1 MKEERKKTAI
11 IHLGRVKKNYIYF
24 YKQLNGNYAKRGE
37 KKKRHERAQNKL
49 LSAAINPRYRSNDTL
64 SNYTS
69 GKAVTVSWYQLR
81 IISRSVYRLSTIYS
95 RYESKGGGGRS
106 DRRDFFS
113 CKSRINVS
121 PHISLTNS
129 RFQFYFHSTPFL
141 EKEKRVGFAK
151 IYSRIWN
158 IFGDPLKGSR
168 KKKETTN
175 SKCPTSLRWLSASK
189 FRTLK
194 SNISQ
199 EDYYGFKKI
208 IIRQF
213 SLTVDPNLRKAI
225 F

>member
-1 MKEERKKTAI
+1 MWRKREKKTAI
-11 IHLGRVKKNYIYF
+11 IHLGIVKKNYIYF

-49 LSAAINPRYRSNDTL
+49 HSAAINPRYRSNDTL

-129 RFQFYFHSTPFL
+129 RFQFYFHSTRL
-141 EKEKRVGFAK
+141 
-151 IYSRIWN
+151 
-158 IFGDPLKGSR
+158 FGER
-168 KKKETTN
+168 KKGGIREN
-175 SKCPTSLRWLSASK
+175 L
-189 FRTLK
+189 FQDLK
-194 SNISQ
+194 YIRRSFERVEKKKRNDEFEMSHFSPMII
-199 EDYYGFKKI
+199 GF
-208 IIRQF
+208 QV
-213 SLTVDPNLRKAI
+213 SDVEE
-225 F
+225 

>member
-49 LSAAINPRYRSNDTL
+49 PSAAINPRYRSNDTL

-129 RFQFYFHSTPFL
+129 HFQFYFHSTPFL
-141 EKEKRVGFAK
+141 EKEKRVGFVK
-151 IYSRIWN
+151 IYSRI
-158 IFGDPLKGSR
+158 
-168 KKKETTN
+168 
-175 SKCPTSLRWLSASK
+175 
-189 FRTLK
+189 
-194 SNISQ
+194 
-199 EDYYGFKKI
+199 
-208 IIRQF
+208 
-213 SLTVDPNLRKAI
+213 
-225 F
+225 

>member
-1 MKEERKKTAI
+1 MKNFIQLKKRVTNVKEERKKTAI

-141 EKEKRVGFAK
+141 EKEKRVGFVK
-151 IYSRIWN
+151 IYSR
-158 IFGDPLKGSR
+158 
-168 KKKETTN
+168 
-175 SKCPTSLRWLSASK
+175 
-189 FRTLK
+189 
-194 SNISQ
+194 
-199 EDYYGFKKI
+199 
-208 IIRQF
+208 
-213 SLTVDPNLRKAI
+213 V
-225 F
+225 